1 MAGAIRYQVSVHDVM
16 PETLGKVVDIVRTL
30 EEGGHGPATLLV
42 VPGREWQARHLD
54 TLRRFVAA
62 GHSLAGHGWSHQIKG
77 YRNLSHRLHGLLMS
91 RNVAEHLEH
100 DAAGIRGLIEDCRRW
115 FDEQKLPAPE
125 LYVPP
130 AWAMGRIRKQQLEGL
145 GFRYFEYL
153 SGIYDAETGDMR
165 RIPILGFEADTRF
178 RAAFLRLSN
187 AVNRAFA
194 ARSGRLRLAIHP
206 RDPNLLLAADLAR
219 CLVRGS
225 RTEDS
230 AIVHENFSR
239 R

>member
-1 MAGAIRYQVSVHDVM
+1 MAQAISQLVSVHDVM

-30 EEGGHGPATLLV
+30 EESGQCSVTLLV
-42 VPGREWQARHLD
+42 VPGRDWQGRHLD

-62 GHSLAGHGWSHQIKG
+62 GHTLAGHGWSHQIKG
-77 YRNLSHRLHGLLMS
+77 YRNLSHRLHGLLIS

-100 DAAGIRGLIEDCRRW
+100 DAAGIRALIGNCRSW

-125 LYVPP
+125 FYVPP
-130 AWAMGRIRKQQLEGL
+130 AWAMGRIKKPQLGGL

-165 RIPILGFEADTRF
+165 RIPLLGFEADTGF

-187 AVNRAFA
+187 RVNRAFA
-194 ARSGRLRLAIHP
+194 VRSELLRVAIHP
-206 RDPNLLLAADLAR
+206 SDPDLLLAADLAR
-219 CLVRGS
+219 CLVRENPADG
-225 RTEDS
+225 S

>member
-1 MAGAIRYQVSVHDVM
+1 MAREIKRLVSVHDVM

-42 VPGREWQARHLD
+42 VPGRAWQAAHLD

-62 GHSLAGHGWSHQIKG
+62 GHTLAGHGWRHQIRG
-77 YRNLSHRLHGLLMS
+77 YRSLSHRLHGLLIS

-100 DAAGIRGLIEDCRRW
+100 DAAGIRALIRDCRSW
-115 FDEQKLPAPE
+115 FDEHKLPAPE

-130 AWAMGRIRKQQLEGL
+130 AWAMGRIHKQQLHGL

-153 SGIYDAETGDMR
+153 SGIYDAKSGDMR
-165 RIPILGFEADTRF
+165 RIPLQGFEADTRF

-187 AVNRAFA
+187 SVNRTLAQ
-194 ARSGRLRLAIHP
+194 RSGMLRVAIHP
-206 RDPNLLLAADLAR
+206 SDPDLFLADDLAR
-219 CLVRGS
+219 CLAPRS
-225 RTEDS
+225 RADSS